1 MSRPP
6 AWVRSL
12 RPDPATLRQDAVA
25 GVPGA
30 IASVPDGM
38 ASAVLVG
45 VNPVY
50 GLYASMAGPIG
61 GGLAVSTRLMVVTTT
76 TAAALAAGS
85 ALSGFSGA
93 DRPEALFLLS
103 ALAGVM
109 MIIAGVL
116 RWGRFTRF
124 VSVSVLTGFLT
135 GVAVNIVLG
144 QLGDLLGSPQTG
156 KPAVV
161 KAWNVVTHPSE
172 MSLTAAAVGVS
183 ALALMIVLSRTRI
196 ASVASLVAL
205 AIPTVLTLGASNLV
219 RVEDSGKIPSGIPTP
234 HLPQL
239 SLLSSLDLIAA
250 AAAVAVIVLVQGT
263 GVAEAAPNPG
273 GSRSDPNRDFI
284 AQGVGNI
291 ASGLFRGQPV
301 GGSVGQTALNVAAGG
316 RTRWAS
322 IFSGIW
328 MLLILVL
335 FSGVVGEIPIPTLA
349 AVLIFAAA
357 SSLRLARIDT
367 VLRTGLPSQVA
378 FFATFT
384 ATLFLPVTAA
394 VGLGVLLSLLL
405 QVNQEAVDLT
415 VVRLSRDEDHD
426 LIESPAPATLPSRE
440 VTLLDVYGSLL
451 FAGARTLETLLPDP
465 AESELAVVVRPSAR
479 SHHARCDRV
488 YRPGRLRGAVA
499 LRRRAHVPQWRHRR
513 ARRAAAGHPPRRPR
527 GRRHRDPGN
536 RDDPGIDPTS
546 DRRRRVMARSPR
558 QLAGVRCALDDP
570 RCRVN
575 LEQALGRV
583 DGWHRRPRRAHGS
596 GWPPRPAAGA
606 VPSACRRRPV
616 ADGAVPIIRL
626 A

>member
-1 MSRPP
+1 MSRLP

-12 RPDPATLRQDAVA
+12 RPDPGTLRQDAVA

-85 ALSGFSGA
+85 TLGNFSGA
-93 DRPEALFLLS
+93 DRPEALFVLS

-109 MIIAGVL
+109 MIVAGVL

-124 VSVSVLTGFLT
+124 VSVSVLTGFLS
-135 GVAVNIVLG
+135 GVAVNIILG
-144 QLGDLLGSPQTG
+144 QLGDLLGSPQKG
-156 KPAVV
+156 RPAVV
-161 KAWNVVTHPSE
+161 KAFNVITHPSE

-183 ALALMIVLSRTRI
+183 ALVLMIVLSRTRI

-205 AIPTVLTLGASNLV
+205 AVPTLLSLGASKLV

-234 HLPQL
+234 HIPHL
-239 SLLSSLDLIAA
+239 SLLSSFDLIAG

-263 GVAEAAPNPG
+263 GVAEAAPNAD
-273 GSRSDPNRDFI
+273 GSPSDANRDFI
-284 AQGVGNI
+284 AQGIGNV

-316 RTRWAS
+316 RSRWAS
-322 IFSGIW
+322 IFSGLW

-335 FSGVVGEIPIPTLA
+335 FSGVVGKIPIPTLA

-357 SSLRLARIDT
+357 SSLRLGRIDT
-367 VLRTGLPSQVA
+367 VLRTGLPSQGAFVA
-378 FFATFT
+378 TLA

-394 VGLGVLLSLLL
+394 VGIGVGLSLLL

-415 VVRLSRDEDHD
+415 VVRLKRGEEDRS
-426 LIESPAPATLPSRE
+426 LVESPAPETLPSRDIT
-440 VTLLDVYGSLL
+440 VLDVYGSLL
-451 FAGARTLETLLPDP
+451 FAGARTLQTRLPDP
-465 AESELAVVVRPSAR
+465 AGSEQPVVVL
-479 SHHARCDRV
+479 
-488 YRPGRLRGAVA
+488 RLRGRTSLGATGFIVLA
-499 LRRRAHVPQWRHRR
+499 DYAERLRSDG
-513 ARRAAAGHPPRRPR
+513 GHLFL
-527 GRRHRDPGN
+527 
-536 RDDPGIDPTS
+536 S
-546 DRRRRVMARSPR
+546 
-558 QLAGVRCALDDP
+558 GVGPDL
-570 RCRVN
+570 
-575 LEQALGRV
+575 LEQLQQTHRV
-583 DGWHRRPRRAHGS
+583 DLRDAVTVV
-596 GWPPRPAAGA
+596 PASETLLESTHKAYNDAEEWLA
-606 VPSACRRRPV
+606 VHASPGPAPS
-616 ADGAVPIIRL
+616 
-626 A
+626 